1 MIDREKVIKG
11 LEICSEH
18 GSWHGLDCEHN
29 EAYKDCPYRGCETG
43 CVVTI
48 AKDAIALLKKQ
59 QQQIWELQDQVEYFT
74 DKQKEQ
80 KHSETFTVIDN
91 KTGKEAD
98 IYNIALHEDWARNLC
113 YYDMEGW
120 TIAEDGTLL
129 LVDEFGQFAYADKE
143 RFKVKWDD

>member
-48 AKDAIALLKKQ
+48 AKDAIALLKEQRKIIEQYQLETIEKLENQVTSSVKQ
-59 QQQIWELQDQVEYFT
+59 RDC
-74 DKQKEQ
+74 
-80 KHSETFTVIDN
+80 
-91 KTGKEAD
+91 AD
-98 IYNIALHEDWARNLC
+98 IMNKINDALEGTGYQATAFDNTGVWLC
-113 YYDMEGW
+113 VIIEG
-120 TIAEDGTLL
+120 
-129 LVDEFGQFAYADKE
+129 
-143 RFKVKWDD
+143 